1 MSPRHTHTRPL
12 LPALALYLAI
22 GCAHAT
28 EAAPPATGSPSD
40 AVEPGP
46 AVEPAV
52 EPAAPAPVALRP
64 FDPAAFVGPPVPV
77 EDDAWLNDDDR
88 YAGLITR
95 DFPMKGRGR
104 LVVVRGRQE
113 APEGEGRVRTVRV
126 EVEAGLR
133 IDRRKFAAFVLET
146 LNDPRSWRH
155 KSGERFARTDDKKQT
170 DFRVVLASPETSA
183 RLCRPMT
190 TDGVLSCRK
199 GNAAYLTMFRWVN
212 ATPDYQADRNGY
224 RRYLVNHEVGH
235 ALGRKHARCIEPG
248 WLAPVM
254 LQQTISLAGCLPNSW
269 PYPMALGVPADPQ
282 SPQRVAPSDDV
293 APPDKGKGTAAPIVP
308 DDLPSDAAKNTS
320 GG

>member
-1 MSPRHTHTRPL
+1 MPPRLAPTCLAP
-12 LPALALYLAI
+12 PALALYLLCA
-22 GCAHAT
+22 CAHAVET
-28 EAAPPATGSPSD
+28 PAAAAGSPSD
-40 AVEPGP
+40 TIESTPP
-46 AVEPAV
+46 P
-52 EPAAPAPVALRP
+52 APAP
-64 FDPAAFVGPPVPV
+64 AAEPSAPVDLASFVGPPLPI
-77 EDDAWLNDDDR
+77 DDAAWLDDGDR
-88 YAGLITR
+88 HAGLITR
-95 DFPMKGRGR
+95 DYPVKGRGR
-104 LVVVRGRQE
+104 LVVVRGSQPP
-113 APEGEGRVRTVRV
+113 PEGTGKVRTVRV
-126 EVEAGLR
+126 EVEAGIR
-133 IDRRKFAAFVLET
+133 VDRKRFAAFVLET

-155 KSGERFARTDDKKQT
+155 KSGERFARTDDKRQT
-170 DFRVVLASPETSA
+170 DLRVVLATPETSA

-269 PYPMALGVPADPQ
+269 PYPMALGGPPADPKA
-282 SPQRVAPSDDV
+282 PPRVAPSDDV
-293 APPDKGKGTAAPIVP
+293 APQDKGKGTAAPIVP
-308 DDLPSDAAKNTS
+308 DDLPAEPAKNSS